1 MSALSF
7 AFMASVDLV
16 VRQSISIMRSSSIAD
31 CVGFRGRVPRD
42 DFGRTPCIPPAIL
55 RGMVDRILTRAR
67 VERDNREEAQ
77 PSR

>member
-1 MSALSF
+1 MSALPF
-7 AFMASVDLV
+7 AFSREWDRQCSQAFIARGIPLGWASDSKG
-16 VRQSISIMRSSSIAD
+16 Q
-31 CVGFRGRVPRD
+31 FPRD
-42 DFGRTPCIPPAIL
+42 SRGRTPCIPPAIL

>member
-1 MSALSF
+1 MSALAF
-7 AFMASVDLV
+7 AFAAKRAKLD
-16 VRQSISIMRSSSIAD
+16 RSA
-31 CVGFRGRVPRD
+31 GFAGAALPFENTRH
-42 DFGRTPCIPPAIL
+42 TPCIPPAIL